1 MRDRLRLKPAQLKK
15 LIQIAGDRRR
25 RRDTR
30 LWAMTQLVEGGYE
43 GPSCLKTVTA
53 IGPGPDLVVAVR

>member
-1 MRDRLRLKPAQLKK
+1 MNMRDRKKLKPAQLKK

-30 LWAMTQLVEGGYE
+30 LWAMTQLAEGGYTNIPWVNSRILQE
-43 GPSCLKTVTA
+43 PEMVSPK
-53 IGPGPDLVVAVR
+53 